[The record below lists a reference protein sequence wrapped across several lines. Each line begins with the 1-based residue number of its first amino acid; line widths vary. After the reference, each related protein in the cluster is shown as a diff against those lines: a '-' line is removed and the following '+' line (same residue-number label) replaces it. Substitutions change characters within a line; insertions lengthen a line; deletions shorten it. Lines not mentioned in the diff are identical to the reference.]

1 MKEAGEE
8 DQLDGW
14 TSQGAGGTGNG
25 NGNGGAAEQITSW
38 EKGSF
43 N

>member
-14 TSQGAGGTGNG
+14 TSQGGGGTAS
-25 NGNGGAAEQITSW
+25 GNGGAAEQITSW
-38 EKGSF
+38 EKGSL